1 MKEEYIQV
9 VIDNYDFENFEDFQ
23 EQATNNREE
32 LVKWLQW
39 RADGGKLKNEITT
52 AGLVE
57 ASREL
62 LNRI

>member
-1 MKEEYIQV
+1 MKEKYIQV

-39 RADGGKLKNEITT
+39 RADSGKLKNEITT

>member
-1 MKEEYIQV
+1 MKEKFIQV
-9 VIDNYDFENFEDFQ
+9 LIDNYDFEDLEDFQ
-23 EQATNNREE
+23 EQAKNNREE

-52 AGLVE
+52 DGLVE